1 MKRFFYIILCFQL
14 MMVAVI
20 AQPANILWYKQPAD
34 KFEESMVLGNGK
46 IGASV
51 LGGVATDTIFLNDIT
66 LWKGGPVNPYV
77 KPEAYKDLPAVR
89 EALKNDNYKLADQ
102 LNKKLQ
108 GPFSSAYSP
117 LGTCYLNFNQKGD
130 PVNYIRELNIGNAI
144 AKVSYELEG
153 VKYTREYFI
162 SYPDQLMMIRIRA
175 DKKGALNFNITFNSA
190 LTHTVSAVSNMLKAK
205 GNAEGK
211 QGLPGTGFTALF
223 KIKNADG
230 KLSHSDT
237 AISLANATEAII
249 YVSIATSFNGY
260 NHDPYKDGLDDTK
273 LAAGILSKAETKK
286 YEGIRKAHIQD
297 YQQYFNR
304 VSIQL
309 GKKTPVPDLPT
320 DERLLRYTNGE
331 DDKNL
336 EALYFQF
343 GRYLLISCSRTKYVP
358 ANLQGLWNPF
368 LNPPWGSN
376 YTTNINTEENY
387 WLAEN
392 THLSEMHEPLLTFLE
407 NLSKTGAITAKTFYG
422 VNGWSASHNS
432 DIWAMTNPVGDGK
445 GSPQWAN
452 WTMAGTWLSSHLWEH
467 YLYTLDKKFL
477 AAKGYP
483 LLKGAATF
491 CLEFLV
497 EDKNGYLITS
507 PSVSPENKYIAGDGY
522 KGYTL
527 YGATA
532 DLALIRECFKNTIQA
547 AEVLKTDTAFSA
559 KLKLALSRLYP
570 YQIGKKGNLQE
581 WYYDW
586 EDGEVSHQAQSHL
599 FGLYPGH
606 TITPEQTPAEAKAAG
621 VSLDM
626 RGDQTTGWSKAWR
639 MNCWARLYDG
649 EHAYRLFHSL
659 LKYVKPANTLKA
671 NYRNGGTFPSLL
683 DAHPPFQIDGNF
695 GGTAGIVE
703 MLMQSDLHQ
712 IRLLPALPDVWADG
726 YVKGLC
732 ARGGFEVSMRWE
744 NKQVQSLHIASK
756 NGGRTRI
763 VYGNKQKDIVLGKGE
778 GRDIIL

>member
-1 MKRFFYIILCFQL
+1 